1 MACARGRGK
10 KNRTALDTDDLIEG
24 NRSQGLEHLYNPLS
38 VSRDV
43 ILYSLTRTPRFSN
56 SG

>member
-24 NRSQGLEHLYNPLS
+24 
-38 VSRDV
+38 
-43 ILYSLTRTPRFSN
+43 TRQFNVAGYLMADPE
-56 SG
+56 